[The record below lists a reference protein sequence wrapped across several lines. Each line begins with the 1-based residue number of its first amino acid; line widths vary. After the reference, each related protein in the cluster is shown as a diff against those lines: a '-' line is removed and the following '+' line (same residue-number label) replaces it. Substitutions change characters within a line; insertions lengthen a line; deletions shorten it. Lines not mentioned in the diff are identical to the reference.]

1 MMIEIINDKD
11 LLLATVKT
19 FLLGRWINQA
29 RALGN
34 NKLEENYYEH
44 DALKILTT
52 WGNKKSELT
61 DYASHLL

>member
-11 LLLATVKT
+11 LLLATDKT

-34 NKLEENYYEH
+34 NKLEKDYYED

-52 WGNKKSELT
+52 WGNKGSELT